1 MKKIIASEIA
11 VLDSN
16 VHTGGGTDVTDKL
29 QAALDEALSCDGV
42 HLVVDGAALVKGL
55 KLHSNTIIECIN
67 DDCGFFMADHT
78 NRPILTNANWAL
90 KGKGNKNITIIGGT
104 YNHNCTKQDHDVP
117 ASQYPNP
124 EGEMT
129 PEYAAIHRI
138 YLMEFYGI
146 ENFKL
151 SGVTFKNQRTY
162 TFTMGNFKNV
172 IIENSSIDMAE
183 HVHPS
188 NQDGYH
194 FFGPGQFLTM
204 RNLRGCTGDDFINL
218 APDEMDG
225 KSPITDVLIDG
236 IFFDEVC
243 QGIRMLS
250 EKDGLLDRITVRNVT
265 GTYRMFGFSII
276 PFITGNTFGNVG
288 DLYFENI
295 DLRQIPETYH
305 YTPMQFFGAGGNIK
319 SLTLKNV
326 RFHNPVRGSLVFD
339 IGRPFFFAPD
349 ELTEDE
355 IEEYNIDMS
364 QYPVKDWMPDKQYR
378 PTIGTFTIDG
388 LTIDTDE
395 VMNDKNYMEFRY
407 NFDNLIL
414 KNIHV
419 FRKGDI
425 PASGILFKLANEAKI
440 GNLIIEDVF
449 AEKLGAVLS
458 TDTGNEIG
466 LLKVS
471 NVTLK
476 DGGKIFDT
484 DDASVGATLTSDI
497 NEVTTNK

>member
-16 VHTGGGTDVTDKL
+16 VHTGGGTDATEKL
-29 QAALDEALSCDGV
+29 QMALDTAKSGDGV
-42 HLVVDGAALVKGL
+42 HLIMDGAALIRGL
-55 KLHSNTIIECIN
+55 KLHSNTIIECIS

-78 NRPILTNANWAL
+78 NRPILTNADWAL

-104 YNHNCTKQDHDVP
+104 YNHNCTKQEHDVP
-117 ASQYPNP
+117 ASEYPNP
-124 EGEMT
+124 VGEMT
-129 PEYAAIHRI
+129 PEYADIHRV

-146 ENFKL
+146 ENFRL
-151 SGVTFKNQRTY
+151 DGVTFKNQRTY

-225 KSPITDVLIDG
+225 KSPITDVIIDG
-236 IFFDEVC
+236 IFFDNVC

-326 RFHNPVRGSLVFD
+326 RFHNPVRDSLVFD

-349 ELTEDE
+349 ELAQEE
-355 IEEYNIDMS
+355 IEKFNIDMS
-364 QYPVKDWMPDKQYR
+364 LYPVKDWMPDKQYR
-378 PTIGTFTIDG
+378 PTIGTLTIDG
-388 LTIDTDE
+388 LQIDCDE
-395 VMNDKNYMEFRY
+395 VLDNKNYIELRY
-407 NFDNLIL
+407 NFDNVIL
-414 KNIHV
+414 KNIQV
-419 FRKGDI
+419 FREGNST
-425 PASGILFKLANEAKI
+425 PSGCLVKLANEAKI
-440 GNLIIEDVF
+440 GNLILEDIF
-449 AEKLGAVLS
+449 AEKLESILS
-458 TDTGNEIG
+458 ADDEHKIDM
-466 LLKVS
+466 LKAN

-476 DGGKIFDT
+476 NGKKIFDT
-484 DDASVGATLTSDI
+484 DTAKINATVKSAI
-497 NEVTTNK
+497 NEVYTD

>member
-11 VLDSN
+11 ILDSN
-16 VHTGGGTDVTDKL
+16 VHTGGGTDATEQL
-29 QAALDEALSCDGV
+29 QAALDVAKNEGGV
-42 HLVVDGAALVKGL
+42 HLVMDGAALIKGL
-55 KLHSNTIIECIN
+55 RVHSNTVIECIN

-78 NRPILTNANWAL
+78 NRPILTNADWAL
-90 KGKGNKNITIIGGT
+90 KGKGNKNITILGGT

-117 ASQYPNP
+117 ASEYPNP
-124 EGEMT
+124 VGEMT
-129 PEYAAIHRI
+129 PEYADIHRV

-146 ENFKL
+146 ENFRL
-151 SGVTFKNQRTY
+151 DGVTFKNQRTY

-236 IFFDEVC
+236 IFFDNVC
-243 QGIRMLS
+243 QGIRMLT

-276 PFITGNTFGNVG
+276 PFITGNTFGNAG

-349 ELTEDE
+349 ELGQDE
-355 IEEYNIDMS
+355 IEKFNIDMS
-364 QYPVKDWMPDKQYR
+364 LYPVKDWMPDKQYR
-378 PTIGTFTIDG
+378 PTIGTLTIDG
-388 LTIDTDE
+388 LQIDCDE
-395 VMNDKNYMEFRY
+395 VLDNKNHMELRY
-407 NFDNLIL
+407 NFDNVIL
-414 KNIHV
+414 KNIQV
-419 FRKGDI
+419 FRKGNAT
-425 PASGILFKLANEAKI
+425 PSGCLIKLANEAKI
-440 GNLIIEDVF
+440 GNLIMEDVF
-449 AEKLGAVLS
+449 AEKLDCVLS
-458 TDTGNEIG
+458 ADSEHEID
-466 LLKVS
+466 LLKAS
-471 NVTLK
+471 NITLK
-476 DGGKIFDT
+476 NGKTIFDT
-484 DDASVGATLTSDI
+484 DSANINATIKSSI
-497 NEVTTNK
+497 NEVYTD